1 MSQADAGRRGRVV
14 VGVDGSDSS
23 RAALAWGLGQARAT
37 GAVLDVVTAWEIPL
51 AIRDPWPPGLTTDFE
66 GLAKRAQADAIA
78 GLSGGEAQVEIRSR
92 VIEGNAADVLLD
104 AAAGADLLVVG
115 SHGHGGFMRA
125 MLGSVGQHCVHHA
138 TCPVVVIRGP
148 DAREPH

>member
-1 MSQADAGRRGRVV
+1 MTRGGGGEGRIV

-23 RAALAWGLGQARAT
+23 GAALAWAVGQARQS
-37 GAVLDVVTAWEIPL
+37 GAVLDVITAWEVPL

-66 GLAKRAQADAIA
+66 ELAKNAQADAIA
-78 GLSGGEAQVEIRSR
+78 GLSGQAGRVQIRPR
-92 VIEGNAADVLLD
+92 VIEGNAAGVLLD

-125 MLGSVGQHCVHHA
+125 LLGSVGQHCVHHA
-138 TCPVVVIRGP
+138 TCPVVVIR
-148 DAREPH
+148 EPAPAAG